1 MKKKLFA
8 MVAFVF
14 LLTMA
19 TFSFVGMVHG
29 VEPFYNITALYLK
42 NSEAGIGDRLDVELY
57 MLEKDDSTNIVGY
70 FLNENMSYV
79 SLLLNDINTDAPYFE
94 IPSTMQAG
102 TTYKMT
108 VLDVSDS
115 KGKIT
120 YNLTTPGVTGY
131 MNPMDRNVVHIKE
144 QASITGF
151 ELLSGKDIQY
161 DSEIKLRLTT
171 DQEVSLATVLIRNK
185 DFPSAR
191 ALVSVNVNSDST
203 IDLPIGGGQNLTL
216 GEYQITDVFLNPNDS
231 NKFVHYS
238 VNPEDQ
244 TTKKLNYNIEFNL
257 VDNNGSGSDSDSTN
271 TDGESILKSISLSPE
286 TVGLNGKVNVTIEST
301 KKLSSATLI
310 FNNYKESMT
319 VNLKGLDAGS
329 PYFVV
334 PFTTGE
340 GTYELGYAILK
351 DENGEKYQYR
361 KGSDNYGVKHFDFT
375 SAIIISNT
383 ISDGDLLTFDNNKIT
398 DEIVNK
404 IKELEDNIV
413 IEVNANENPI
423 IRKETFDAIKGVN
436 KTLIVSYADYEWVF
450 NGLDIDNPKQVDV
463 SAKIYNTD
471 DADFADGKVSGGLVL
486 DFPEN
491 GDLPGKCL
499 IKVYDTKFISNILHR
514 GNVNVYYYND
524 ESGMFELVE
533 SDLSYNDKGFY
544 EFYITHNSNYVMTSG
559 KIDPKYVSGVDENKT
574 PMIIAISLSAALVV
588 IVAIIAIVM
597 VKKKSNK
604 NNATVTIDEPQQPLG
619 TI

>member
-14 LLTMA
+14 MLTMA
-19 TFSFVGMVHG
+19 TFSFVGIVHG

-42 NSEAGIGDRLDVELY
+42 NSEAEIGDKLYVDLY
-57 MLEKDDSTNIVGY
+57 MTEKDDSTKIVGY
-70 FLNENMSYV
+70 FLNENYSYV
-79 SLLLNDINTDAPYFE
+79 SLSLKDINSNSPYFE

-102 TTYKMT
+102 TTYSMNI
-108 VLDVSDS
+108 LDVSDS
-115 KGKIT
+115 KGMIT
-120 YNLTTPGVTGY
+120 YSLTGGEPY
-131 MNPMDRNVVHIKE
+131 MNPMSKNIVHIKE

-151 ELLSGKDIQY
+151 ELLSGKDIQF
-161 DSEIKLRLTT
+161 DSEIKLKLTT
-171 DQEVSLATVLIRNK
+171 DQEVPFATVLIRNK
-185 DFPSAR
+185 DFPSAK
-191 ALVSVNVNSDST
+191 ALVSVNANSEST
-203 IDLPIGGGQNLTL
+203 IDLPISGGQSLTL
-216 GEYQITDVFLNPNDS
+216 GEYQISDVFLNPNDS

-238 VNPEDQ
+238 INPEDQ
-244 TTKKLNYNIEFNL
+244 TTKKLNYNVEFNL
-257 VDNNGSGSDSDSTN
+257 VDNSGSSSTSDSGN
-271 TDGESILKSISLSPE
+271 TDGESTLKSISISPE

-310 FNNYKESMT
+310 FNNDKESMT
-319 VNLKGLDAGS
+319 VNLKGLDTS
-329 PYFVV
+329 STYFVV

-351 DENGEKYQYR
+351 DENGEKYQFR
-361 KGSDNYGVKHFDFT
+361 KGSDNYGIKHFDFT
-375 SAIIISNT
+375 STITVSNT
-383 ISDGDLLTFDNNKIT
+383 IADGDLLAFDNNKIT
-398 DEIVNK
+398 DEIINK

-436 KTLIVSYADYEWVF
+436 KTLIISYADYEWTF
-450 NGLDIDNPKQVDV
+450 NGLDVENSKQVDV
-463 SAKIYNTD
+463 STKIYNVG
-471 DADFADGKVSGGLVL
+471 DASFADGKVSNGLVL

-514 GNVNVYYYND
+514 ENVNIYYYND

-544 EFYITHNSNYVMTSG
+544 EFYIAHNSNYVMTSG
-559 KIDPKYVSGVDENKT
+559 KIDSKYVSGASEDKT
-574 PMIIAISLSAALVV
+574 PMIIAISASAAAVV
-588 IVAIIAIVM
+588 IVAVVSIMI
-597 VKKKSNK
+597 VKKKHNR
-604 NNATVTIDEPQQPLG
+604 NNVIVVTDEPQQPQG
-619 TI
+619 TM

>member
-1 MKKKLFA
+1 MKKKLFV

-14 LLTMA
+14 MLTMA
-19 TFSFVGMVHG
+19 TFSFVGIVHG
-29 VEPFYNITALYLK
+29 VEPFYNITALYFK
-42 NSEAGIGDRLDVELY
+42 NSEAEIGDKLYVDLY
-57 MLEKDDSTNIVGY
+57 MTEKDDSTKIVGY
-70 FLNENMSYV
+70 FLNENYSYV
-79 SLLLNDINTDAPYFE
+79 SLSLKDINSNSPYFE

-102 TTYKMT
+102 TTYSMNI
-108 VLDVSDS
+108 LDVSDS
-115 KGKIT
+115 KGLVT
-120 YNLTTPGVTGY
+120 YSMTGGGPY
-131 MNPMDRNVVHIKE
+131 MNPMGKNTVHIKE

-151 ELLSGKDIQY
+151 ELLSEKDIQF

-171 DQEVSLATVLIRNK
+171 DQEVPFATVLIRNK
-185 DFPSAR
+185 DFPSAK
-191 ALVSVNVNSDST
+191 ALVSVNANSEYT
-203 IDLPIGGGQNLTL
+203 IDLPISGGQSLTL
-216 GEYQITDVFLNPNDS
+216 GEYQISDVFLNPNDS

-238 VNPEDQ
+238 INPEDQ
-244 TTKKLNYNIEFNL
+244 TTKKLNYNVEFNL
-257 VDNNGSGSDSDSTN
+257 VDNSGSSSTSDSGN
-271 TDGESILKSISLSPE
+271 TDGESILKSISISPE

-310 FNNYKESMT
+310 FNNDKESMT
-319 VNLKGLDAGS
+319 VNLKGLDTSS

-351 DENGEKYQYR
+351 DENGEKYQFR
-361 KGSDNYGVKHFDFT
+361 KGSDNYGIKHFDFT
-375 SAIIISNT
+375 STITVSNT
-383 ISDGDLLTFDNNKIT
+383 IADGDLLAFDNNKIT
-398 DEIVNK
+398 DEIINK

-436 KTLIVSYADYEWVF
+436 KTLIISYADYEWMF
-450 NGLDIDNPKQVDV
+450 NGLDVENSKQVDV
-463 SAKIYNTD
+463 STKIYNVG
-471 DADFADGKVSGGLVL
+471 DASFADGKVSNGLVL

-514 GNVNVYYYND
+514 ENVNIYYYND

-544 EFYITHNSNYVMTSG
+544 EFYIAHNSNYVMTSG
-559 KIDPKYVSGVDENKT
+559 KIDSKYVSGASEDKT
-574 PMIIAISLSAALVV
+574 PMIIAISASAAAVV
-588 IVAIIAIVM
+588 IVAVVSIMI
-597 VKKKSNK
+597 VKKKHNR
-604 NNATVTIDEPQQPLG
+604 NNVIVVTDEPQQPQG
-619 TI
+619 TM

>member
-1 MKKKLFA
+1 MKKRFFA

-14 LLTMA
+14 MLTMA
-19 TFSFVGMVHG
+19 TFSFVGIVHG
-29 VEPFYNITALYLK
+29 VEPFYNITALYFK
-42 NSEAGIGDRLDVELY
+42 NSEAEIGDKLYVDLY
-57 MLEKDDSTNIVGY
+57 MTEKDDSTKIVGY
-70 FLNENMSYV
+70 FLNENYSYV
-79 SLLLNDINTDAPYFE
+79 SLLLKDINSNSPYFE

-102 TTYKMT
+102 TTYSMNI
-108 VLDVSDS
+108 LDVSDS
-115 KGKIT
+115 KGLVT
-120 YNLTTPGVTGY
+120 YSMTGDGPY
-131 MNPMDRNVVHIKE
+131 MNPMGKNTVHIKE

-151 ELLSGKDIQY
+151 ELLSGKDIQF

-171 DQEVSLATVLIRNK
+171 DQEVPFATVLIRNK
-185 DFPSAR
+185 DFPSAK
-191 ALVSVNVNSDST
+191 ALVSVNVNSEST
-203 IDLPIGGGQNLTL
+203 IDLPISGGQSLTL
-216 GEYQITDVFLNPNDS
+216 GEYQISDVFLNPNDS

-238 VNPEDQ
+238 INPEDQ
-244 TTKKLNYNIEFNL
+244 TTKKLNYNVEFNL
-257 VDNNGSGSDSDSTN
+257 VDNSGSSSTSDSGN
-271 TDGESILKSISLSPE
+271 TDGESILKSISISPE

-310 FNNYKESMT
+310 FNNDKESMT
-319 VNLKGLDAGS
+319 VNLKGLDTSS

-351 DENGEKYQYR
+351 DENGEKYQFR
-361 KGSDNYGVKHFDFT
+361 KGSDNYGIKHFDFT
-375 SAIIISNT
+375 STITVSNT
-383 ISDGDLLTFDNNKIT
+383 IADGNLLAFDNNKIT
-398 DEIVNK
+398 DEIINK

-436 KTLIVSYADYEWVF
+436 KTLIISYADYEWMF
-450 NGLDIDNPKQVDV
+450 NGLDVENSKQVDV
-463 SAKIYNTD
+463 STKIYNVG
-471 DADFADGKVSGGLVL
+471 DASFADGKVSNGLVL

-514 GNVNVYYYND
+514 ENVNIYYYND

-544 EFYITHNSNYVMTSG
+544 EFYIAHNSNYVMTSG
-559 KIDPKYVSGVDENKT
+559 KIDSKYVSGASEDKT
-574 PMIIAISLSAALVV
+574 PMIIAISASAAAVV
-588 IVAIIAIVM
+588 IVAVVSIMI
-597 VKKKSNK
+597 VKKKHNR
-604 NNATVTIDEPQQPLG
+604 NNVIVVTDEPQ
-619 TI
+619 